1 MRRRAFITLLG
12 GAAASVCPCAARA
25 QQGGRVARVG
35 WLDLFPENDPNVL
48 ARVAVFRQG
57 MEKLG
62 WTLGRNLVIDYR
74 WGAFDTDRARPIANE
89 LLRLSPDVI
98 MAGGTPAVLALQQAT
113 RTVPIVFAIV
123 SEPASQGIVASI
135 ARPGANITGFSY
147 LEPTIGAKWLDLLK
161 EIAPR
166 LRRVALMFNPASS
179 PYSRLYYQT
188 IAEASAKFGVETSMA
203 LTFERADIER
213 VMTMLAREGDA
224 GVIVSAEAFN
234 YTHRAFIIELAAR
247 LKLPAAYGIPG
258 TAAEGGLI
266 YYCVDIVESYRLA
279 VNYVDRIL
287 RGEKP
292 ADLPVQQPTKF
303 AMTVNAKTA
312 KALGL
317 AVPLT
322 LQVAADEVFE

>member
-1 MRRRAFITLLG
+1 MIRREVITLLG
-12 GAAASVCPCAARA
+12 AAAATWPLAAQA
-25 QQGGRVARVG
+25 QQAGRVARVG
-35 WLDLFPENDPNVL
+35 WLDLFPENDPNVV

-62 WTLGRNLVIDYR
+62 WTLGRNLAIDYR
-74 WGAFDTDRARPIANE
+74 WGAFDIDRARPLANE

-123 SEPASQGIVASI
+123 SEPATQGIVQSI

-166 LRRVALMFNPASS
+166 VNRVALMFNPASS

-188 IAEASAKFGVETSMA
+188 IAEASAKFGVETSVA
-203 LTFERADIER
+203 LLYERAEIER
-213 VMTMLAREGDA
+213 TMTILAREPGT
-224 GVIVSAEAFN
+224 GLIVSPDAFN
-234 YTHRAFIIELAAR
+234 YTNRALIIELAAR
-247 LKLPAAYGIPG
+247 LQLPAAYGIPG

-303 AMTVNAKTA
+303 AMTINAKTA

>member
-1 MRRRAFITLLG
+1 MRRRDFITLF
-12 GAAASVCPCAARA
+12 GAAAAAWPLAAQA

-35 WLDLFPENDPNVL
+35 WLDLFPENDPNVI

-74 WGAFDTDRARPIANE
+74 WGAFDMDRARPLAND
-89 LLRLSPDVI
+89 LLRLAPDVI
-98 MAGGTPAVLALQQAT
+98 MASGTPAVLALQQAT

-123 SEPASQGIVASI
+123 SEPAAQGIVQSI

-166 LRRVALMFNPASS
+166 IRRVALMFNPASS
-179 PYSRLYYQT
+179 PYSRLFYQT
-188 IAEASAKFGVETSMA
+188 ITEASAKFSVETSMA
-203 LTFERADIER
+203 LTYERGDIER
-213 VMTMLAREGDA
+213 AMTMLAREPGT
-224 GVIVSAEAFN
+224 GVIVSADAFN
-234 YTHRAFIIELAAR
+234 STNHALIIELAAR
-247 LKLPAAYGIPG
+247 LQLPAIYGIPG
-258 TAAEGGLI
+258 TAADGGLI
-266 YYCVDIVESYRLA
+266 YYGVDMVDSYRRA

-303 AMTVNAKTA
+303 AMTINFKTA

>member
-1 MRRRAFITLLG
+1 MIRREVITLLG
-12 GAAASVCPCAARA
+12 AAAATWPLAAQA
-25 QQGGRVARVG
+25 QQTGRVARVG
-35 WLDLFPENDPNVL
+35 WLDLFPENDPNVV

-62 WTLGRNLVIDYR
+62 WTLGRNLAIDYR
-74 WGAFDTDRARPIANE
+74 WGAFDIDRARPLANE

-123 SEPASQGIVASI
+123 SEPATQGIVQSI

-166 LRRVALMFNPASS
+166 VNRVALMFNPASS

-188 IAEASAKFGVETSMA
+188 IAEASAKFGVETSVA
-203 LTFERADIER
+203 LLYERAEIER
-213 VMTMLAREGDA
+213 TMTMLAREPGT
-224 GVIVSAEAFN
+224 GLIVSPDAFN
-234 YTHRAFIIELAAR
+234 YTNRALIIELAAR
-247 LKLPAAYGIPG
+247 LQLPAAYGIPG

-303 AMTVNAKTA
+303 AMTINAKTA